1 MAVAATA
8 WGRVRGLEL
17 AGGIEAFLGIP
28 YAAPPI
34 DGLRLRSP
42 RPAAPWSGERDCT
55 ATGAA
60 SLQSLAGAQTWLNEP
75 IARQSEDCLF
85 LNVWTPGRAA
95 AHAVL
100 VWFHGGATRNGHGG
114 SASID
119 GARLAREQGI
129 VVVTVNYR
137 LGALGGLAHPDLAD
151 EETGECANW
160 GMQDKV
166 AALRWVR
173 ENIAAFGGDPARV
186 TIGGQSSGAA
196 NAVLIAQNPAWRP
209 LFARVIAQSPPLFQ
223 PPMFVE
229 LAAAAEYAEAL
240 ARRMGASV
248 RGLREQPGEAILRA
262 EAGWMRDPSFA
273 QAFGRPRT
281 APVRDGRTVADWPVT
296 GRLAGVP
303 LLTGWTRD
311 EANFWYRLVAPDGKT
326 LSAFA
331 PPADAAELEREVARL
346 VRLHYPYPD
355 APTPAQAIAAAGG
368 SGDPA
373 RTWGELYTS
382 LVFRAPIRHCA
393 LRHAAR
399 GSPTYVY
406 EYARPIAPPGEGS
419 PHACEVPLVFG
430 TLGHPHLAA
439 KVGAGPEADALCARM
454 MGRWGA
460 FVREGAPG
468 EWPAFRPD
476 RRAVLRL
483 GAGGGD
489 RVEDDPRHAALA
501 VWRALYTT

>member
-1 MAVAATA
+1 MPVVATRF
-8 WGRVRGLEL
+8 GRVRGLE
-17 AGGIEAFLGIP
+17 ANGVEAFLGIP
-28 YAAPPI
+28 YAAAPV

-42 RPAAPWSGERDCT
+42 RPAAWWSGERDCT
-55 ATGAA
+55 AIGAA
-60 SLQSLAGAQTWLNEP
+60 SLQALGGAQTWLNEP

-85 LNVWTPGRAA
+85 LNAWSPGRGG

-151 EETGECANW
+151 ADTGECANW
-160 GMQDKV
+160 GLQDKV

-173 ENIAAFGGDPARV
+173 ENIAAFGGDPDRV

-196 NAVLIAQNPAWRP
+196 NAVLIAQNPAWQG

-223 PPMFVE
+223 PPMFVA
-229 LAAAAEYAEAL
+229 LDAAAEYTEAL
-240 ARRMGASV
+240 ARRMGTSV
-248 RGLREQPGEAILRA
+248 RGLREHAGEAIFHA
-262 EAGWMRDPSFA
+262 EAEWMRDPSFA

-281 APVRDGRTVADWPVT
+281 APVLDGRTIAEWPVT

-311 EANFWYRLVAPDGKT
+311 EANFWYRLVAPDGKV

-331 PPADAAELEREVARL
+331 SPADAAALEREVARL

-355 APTPAQAIAAAGG
+355 APTPAKAIAAAGEG
-368 SGDPA
+368 EPA
-373 RTWGELYTS
+373 RIWSGLYTD

-399 GSPTYVY
+399 GSPTWVY

-439 KVGAGPEADALCARM
+439 KVGKGPEAGALSARM
-454 MGRWGA
+454 MGYWGA
-460 FVREGAPG
+460 FVRDGKPG
-468 EWPAFRPD
+468 DWPAFQSG

-483 GAGGGD
+483 GTEGGD
-489 RVEDDPRHAALA
+489 RVEDDPRHASLA
-501 VWRALYTT
+501 VWNALYTT

>member
-1 MAVAATA
+1 MTVVATRI
-8 WGRVRGLEL
+8 GRVRGLE
-17 AGGIEAFLGIP
+17 ANGIEAFLGIP
-28 YAAPPI
+28 YAAAPL

-42 RPAAPWSGERDCT
+42 RPATSWSGERDCT
-55 ATGAA
+55 TIGAA
-60 SLQSLAGAQTWLNEP
+60 SLQALGGAQTWLNEP

-85 LNVWTPGRAA
+85 LNLWSPGRGG

-119 GARLAREQGI
+119 GVRLAREQGI

-137 LGALGGLAHPDLAD
+137 LGALGGLAHPGLAD

-160 GMQDKV
+160 GLQDKV

-173 ENIAAFGGDPARV
+173 ENIAAFGGDPDRV
-186 TIGGQSSGAA
+186 AIGGQSSGAA
-196 NAVLIAQNPAWRP
+196 NAVLIAQNPAWQG
-209 LFARVIAQSPPLFQ
+209 LFARVVAQSPPLFQ
-223 PPMFVE
+223 PPMFVA
-229 LAAAAEYAEAL
+229 LDAAAEYTEAL
-240 ARRMGASV
+240 ARRMGTSV
-248 RGLREQPGEAILRA
+248 RGLREQPGESIFRA
-262 EAGWMRDPSFA
+262 EAEWMRDPSFA

-281 APVRDGRTVADWPVT
+281 APVLDGRTVAEWPVT
-296 GRLAGVP
+296 GRLADVP

-311 EANFWYRLVAPDGKT
+311 EANFWYRLVAPDGKV

-331 PPADAAELEREVARL
+331 PPADATALEREVARL

-355 APTPAQAIAAAGG
+355 APMPAEAVAAAGKG
-368 SGDPA
+368 APA
-373 RTWGELYTS
+373 RIWCELYTD

-393 LRHAAR
+393 LRHATR
-399 GSPTYVY
+399 GSPAFVY

-439 KVGAGPEADALCARM
+439 KVGASPEAEALSARM
-454 MGRWGA
+454 RGRWGA
-460 FVREGAPG
+460 FVRDGVPG
-468 EWPAFRPD
+468 DWPAFEPG

-483 GAGGGD
+483 GAERGD
-489 RVEDDPRHAALA
+489 RVEDDPRTSALA